1 MTAIKDFKINISEEK
16 ARNIFESLDADSSGT
31 ISVDEFIQGV
41 IGPLSPLRKR
51 LTEEAFDHLDKDG
64 SKRLEMR
71 EVKEMFEG
79 TRHPECLS
87 GEKTAEQCKF
97 EFLNLFKQYQNASN
111 GFKGEASIS
120 LQDFTQYHQILSVF
134 FDRDIEFKNFLIGVW
149 NLDLKEVDYD
159 IAGKK
164 PAMQGKNSRE

>member
-1 MTAIKDFKINISEEK
+1 MPTLVKLFLLTSSFKVL
-16 ARNIFESLDADSSGT
+16 LDL
-31 ISVDEFIQGV
+31 F
-41 IGPLSPLRKR
+41 LHLRKR

-149 NLDLKEVDYD
+149 NLDLKEVDCTRT
-159 IAGKK
+159 KTK
-164 PAMQGKNSRE
+164 PAGS

>member
-1 MTAIKDFKINISEEK
+1 MKRKQEIFSNLLMPTLVKLFLLMSSFKVL
-16 ARNIFESLDADSSGT
+16 LDL
-31 ISVDEFIQGV
+31 F
-41 IGPLSPLRKR
+41 LHLRKR

-97 EFLNLFKQYQNASN
+97 EFLNLFKQYRNASN

-149 NLDLKEVDYD
+149 NLDLKEVDCTRT
-159 IAGKK
+159 KTK
-164 PAMQGKNSRE
+164 PAGS